1 METLFKVAAFSLGLM
16 IFSGSVHAAQSNF
29 QISPPPIASPEF
41 SAGKEEKKVTATY
54 VGITGTGLNLNGAG
68 GNLIVRDTWSEMTA
82 KGVSVGAF
90 YMSGTMNIGT
100 DKGDLS
106 ILNMPFSINIEL
118 QPVKNDNASLILFG
132 GAGMSL
138 GFSSLEYKY
147 TLLGKTYTNTTTTN
161 TFLYGLQGGA
171 QVGIKAGDFTISPFG
186 MVQSQ
191 QGTASSSSSSSAG
204 GSSSTSVE
212 IPAFT
217 STSYG
222 LDILYRPWNL
232 TLSSMLQEA
241 AKSGSGSSGS
251 EGFKTTVI
259 SLSWNF

>member
-1 METLFKVAAFSLGLM
+1 MKKLFKVGAFSLGLM
-16 IFSGSVHAAQSNF
+16 IFSGSVYAAQSNF

-41 SAGKEEKKVTATY
+41 SAGKVDRKVTATY

-68 GNLIVRDTWSEMTA
+68 GNWITRAPLSEMTA
-82 KGVSVGAF
+82 VGVSIGAF

-100 DKGDLS
+100 DKGNMS
-106 ILNMPFSINIEL
+106 ILTVPWSLNLEF
-118 QPVKNDNASLILFG
+118 QPVKNENAALILFG
-132 GAGMSL
+132 GAGMSMGL
-138 GFSSLEYKY
+138 SSLEYKY
-147 TLLGKTYTNTTTTN
+147 TLLGKNYTNTTTT
-161 TFLYGLQGGA
+161 TTTLYGLQGGA
-171 QVGIKAGDFTISPFG
+171 QVGVKAGDFTISPFG

-191 QGTASSSSSSSAG
+191 QGLASSSSSTSGG
-204 GSSSTSVE
+204 GSSSSSVD

-241 AKSGSGSSGS
+241 AKSGSGGS
-251 EGFKTTVI
+251 EGFKTTIV
-259 SLSWNF
+259 SMSWNF